1 MGILLSLLFFISL
14 FLFLFLLF
22 KFVTAD
28 GNYSKPTKPF
38 SLSRS
43 LSLSLSLCALCVNS
57 IWLLKLIH
65 GFLFFVLFF
74 FSLGDFTLIS
84 KKHVKREEIEDKVT
98 QFWFFNIF
106 SFLTLSVIFV
116 LEIICLVVLFR
127 LFGLLELAVE
137 LVCEF
142 LILCIVKQ
150 WQIWFALSWIY
161 AAIDVFYGDAWM
173 DVHVDG
179 FDLHFIYIYIY
190 IHGSFE
196 IFTSGFYCHHCYYH
210 HWFLWLPSW
219 WWQLL

>member
-1 MGILLSLLFFISL
+1 MGFC
-14 FLFLFLLF
+14 FLF
-22 KFVTAD
+22 
-28 GNYSKPTKPF
+28 
-38 SLSRS
+38 
-43 LSLSLSLCALCVNS
+43 C
-57 IWLLKLIH
+57 
-65 GFLFFVLFF
+65 F
-74 FSLGDFTLIS
+74 FSLGDFTLVS

-98 QFWFFNIF
+98 QFGFFNIF
-106 SFLTLSVIFV
+106 SFLTLCVIFV
-116 LEIICLVVLFR
+116 LKIICLVVLFR

-190 IHGSFE
+190 IYSWKLWNFHQWLLLSSLLLSPLVFMATIMMMAATLATTVFQ
-196 IFTSGFYCHHCYYH
+196 IFV
-210 HWFLWLPSW
+210 
-219 WWQLL
+219 